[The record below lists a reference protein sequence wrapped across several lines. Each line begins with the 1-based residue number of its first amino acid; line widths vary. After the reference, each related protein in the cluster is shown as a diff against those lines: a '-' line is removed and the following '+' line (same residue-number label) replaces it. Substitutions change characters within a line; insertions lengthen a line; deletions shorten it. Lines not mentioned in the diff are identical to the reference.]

1 MSILNATDWDAIDL
15 TRPVLAKGVK
25 RVTLGEIREETD
37 STKDGTARMSLL
49 VPLVL
54 AEAAVDLDGK
64 PVAAGFVFTDRI
76 SVLVGPTASGGDL
89 TDGQKKSAEINL
101 RRQKQLVLA
110 ALGLPKDALQI
121 GKTLTD
127 MGGWAALTGRAV
139 MASIDT
145 RPDRNDESVIYQDVK
160 SYSAAK

>member
-1 MSILNATDWDAIDL
+1 MSTILNATDWDAIDL
-15 TRPVLAKGVK
+15 TRPVLAKGVR
-25 RVTLGEIREETD
+25 RVTIGEIREEID
-37 STKDGTARMSLL
+37 KTKDGTDRMSLL
-49 VPLVL
+49 VPLAL
-54 AEAAVDLDGK
+54 AEPATDLDGK

-76 SVLVGPTASGGDL
+76 STLTGPGL

-110 ALGLPKDALQI
+110 ALGLPKDAPSV
-121 GKTLTD
+121 GKTLAE
-127 MGGWAALTGRAV
+127 MGGWAALTGRTV

-145 RPDRNDESVIYQDVK
+145 RPDRNDESIVYQDVR